1 MTSVAGVFYVCGV
14 DGGPEGQGIG
24 VTSMY
29 VIGVDLGT
37 TFTAAATWR
46 ERHAEIVSLGGRT
59 AAIPSVLLLRE
70 DGTYLAGDAGARRA
84 VLEPQRVAR
93 EFKRRLGDTVPV
105 MLGGTPVNAETLMA
119 RLLQTVVDEV
129 TTREGGAP
137 SKICLCHPANWGPFK
152 IDLLTKAIRSSG
164 LTVPVTFTTEPE
176 AAAAFYAR
184 QQRIEP
190 GSVVAVYD
198 LGGGTFDA
206 AVLRKTAAGFEILG
220 RPEGIERLGGIDFD
234 AAVFNHVAK
243 ALGPKL
249 TELDED
255 DPAVTAAVARLRAEC
270 VDAKEVLSVDTDASI
285 AVVLPTVTTE
295 VRITRAELEAMVRPA
310 LQDTVGALKRALTS
324 AGVSDDLRAVLLV
337 GGSSRMPIVSQL
349 VASELGYPVAVDA
362 HPKHAVALGAAW
374 IASGAAADPPAPA
387 KVEGR
392 VAPGAAEPT
401 AVVPTPTSA
410 PTAAPTPAPT
420 PSPLGKAPTAPPVS
434 ASPYLP
440 GKASVPS
447 APRAAES
454 GATTII
460 GSAAPAGV
468 ARVGAPAWSTA
479 PSYDRVDHG
488 RSGRWRTVV
497 IYVAAAALVAAL
509 AAGSI
514 ALLGGRDSGNNTA
527 GPDSTAP
534 ATTDGVAP
542 TTSPAAPVTTSAA
555 PPPVTYPQ
563 TANAYALAAV
573 QAWRQGNQGRVDQLV
588 AAGNGIFDI
597 LNAGDYNKQFAV
609 YKCTSGG
616 GYSQC
621 ALYNKVGDVLE
632 LKISDDLL
640 GEAHAIADGV
650 FAPITF
656 PLDLREYGQ
665 LTLDDWKRENK
676 AAVALLTTEPQD
688 SAFNTVPDERRND
701 TWTYDRQ
708 DAAAGKIYHIWRN
721 AAGDEIALGF
731 NNPDIVP
738 PPANRHNLVVSVTYQ
753 PAT

>member
-1 MTSVAGVFYVCGV
+1 
-14 DGGPEGQGIG
+14 
-24 VTSMY
+24 MY

-70 DGTYLAGDAGARRA
+70 DGTYLAGDAAARRA
-84 VLEPQRVAR
+84 VLEPHRVAR
-93 EFKRRLGDTVPV
+93 EFKRRLGDTIPIL
-105 MLGGTPVNAETLMA
+105 LGGTPVNAETLMA

-129 TTREGGAP
+129 TAREGGAP
-137 SKICLCHPANWGPFK
+137 SKICLCHPANWGTYK
-152 IDLLTKAIRSSG
+152 TDLLTQAIRASG
-164 LTVPVTFTTEPE
+164 LTIPVTFTTEPE
-176 AAAAFYAR
+176 AAAAFYAH

-198 LGGGTFDA
+198 LGGGTFDS
-206 AVLRKTAAGFEILG
+206 AVLRKSATGFEILG

-249 TELDED
+249 TELNED
-255 DPAVTAAVARLRAEC
+255 DPAVTAAVARLRSEC
-270 VDAKEVLSVDTDASI
+270 VDAKETLSVDTDASI
-285 AVVLPTVTTE
+285 AVVLPNVTTE

-324 AGVSDDLRAVLLV
+324 AGVSDELKAVLLV

-349 VASELGYPVAVDA
+349 VSSELGYPVAVDA

-374 IASGAAADPPAPA
+374 IASGVAMDPPAPER
-387 KVEGR
+387 VEGR
-392 VAPGAAEPT
+392 VAPGAAAPT
-401 AVVPTPTSA
+401 AVVS
-410 PTAAPTPAPT
+410 T
-420 PSPLGKAPTAPPVS
+420 PSPVRPAATPVVPALPLGPPPSPPGAVPAPVVS

-440 GKASVPS
+440 GKATVPS
-447 APRAAES
+447 APRATDSS
-454 GATTII
+454 GATTLM

-468 ARVGAPAWSTA
+468 ARVGAPAWTTT
-479 PSYDRVDHG
+479 PTYDRTDRG
-488 RSGRWRTVV
+488 GSGRWRTVV
-497 IYVAAAALVAAL
+497 LLVAAAALVAAL

-514 ALLGGRDSGNNTA
+514 ALLTGRNAGNNTA
-527 GPDSTAP
+527 GPQNTEP

-542 TTSPAAPVTTSAA
+542 TTSPAAPATTSAP

-573 QAWRQGNQGRVDQLV
+573 QAWRQGNQGRVDDLV

-597 LNAGDYNKQFAV
+597 LSSGNYNKQFAV
-609 YKCTSGG
+609 YRCTSGG

-621 ALYNKVGDVLE
+621 ALYNKVGDILE

-688 SAFNTVPDERRND
+688 NAFNSVPDERRND
-701 TWTYDRQ
+701 TWNYDRQ
-708 DAAAGKIYHIWRN
+708 DAAAGKIFHIWRN